1 MENENK
7 KYSKLI
13 KLIPTYNEREN
24 IATLSQ
30 LVFNTLPG
38 ASLLVIDDNS
48 PDGTADLVLEMKK
61 DFPNLD
67 VHKRIGDKGFGKS
80 YLDGFKIV
88 LNDERYDYVVMM
100 DADFSHDP
108 TIVPAM
114 VDRLS
119 NYDVIIGSRYIDGG
133 SIKNWN
139 LRRHFLSMFANF
151 YARAILGVPIR
162 DLTTGFMCF
171 KKNVLK
177 NIDLN
182 SINSDGYAFLVAL
195 KYKMY
200 KAGYKILEY
209 PIIFTERREGQSK
222 MSSRIIWESIWLP
235 WKLKFKSKN

>member
-13 KLIPTYNEREN
+13 KLIPTYNEKKN
-24 IATLSQ
+24 IASLSR
-30 LVFNTLPG
+30 LSFNTLPG

-61 DFPNLD
+61 DFPNLE
-67 VHKRIGDKGFGKS
+67 VHKRVGDKGFGKS
-80 YLDGFKIV
+80 YVDGFRSI
-88 LNDERYDYVVMM
+88 LNDERYDCVVMM

-108 TIVPAM
+108 TVVPAM

-119 NYDVIIGSRYIDGG
+119 SCDVVIGSRYVDGG
-133 SIKNWN
+133 GIENWN
-139 LRRHFLSMFANF
+139 LKRRILSRFANF
-151 YARAILGVPIR
+151 YARTILGVPIR

-177 NIDLN
+177 NIDLD
-182 SINSDGYAFLVAL
+182 SLRSEGYAFLIEL

-200 KAGYKILEY
+200 RAGYKVSEY
-209 PIIFTERREGQSK
+209 PIVFSERREGQSK
-222 MSSRIIWESIWLP
+222 MSAKIIWESIWLP
-235 WKLKFKSKN
+235 LKLRLRKI